1 MLIAALTGFA
11 SLVYEV
17 SWFRLMT
24 LMLGA
29 STYSFSIMLISFLLG
44 IGAGGWAGG
53 RISDRILSSNG
64 IPGVL
69 LALVWIQAGVAVLAW
84 LAMYAYSEL
93 PFVFVWLYDQLADAG
108 QWFLLA
114 KLGMGIALMTP
125 AALLMGAS
133 FSFLVR
139 ACSSHPQALSR
150 PVGLIYGANTVG
162 AIAGAV
168 LGALFLLPL
177 LSVRGAV
184 LAAATVNIVA
194 AITAA
199 AMRLHS
205 DTSVSRT
212 RWAGWGLASV
222 LIITIAYWKPPPWN
236 PLLMTAGMYNY
247 VSNLKD
253 HSRAGVL
260 AFAVD
265 PFDLLFY
272 KEGISSVVTVAKERK
287 SGEIW
292 LSNNGKIDA
301 STATDLNTQ
310 VLLAHI
316 PFIYQPEPEKV
327 LLIGLASGISAGSIT
342 LHPEPQ
348 QIDIAEIEP
357 ATETASHK
365 FDAYN
370 HQPLDDNRVHLYIN
384 DARNHLLRTA
394 DASYDLVISEPS
406 NPWLTGVSNL
416 FTREFFQLGKRKMK
430 SGGVWA
436 QWIQTY
442 DLSADELRS
451 LLATFADVYQHVRLF
466 RVDSADLVVIGSDK
480 HLPLTSSFVEKA
492 ISRSSKVI
500 ADLTA
505 IGIHSSLDMISLH
518 QFGRDTLLRF
528 AKGATRNTD
537 DNMYIEYAAPM
548 RLHDKTMGT
557 NSKLLDSFAEVGTD
571 ATTGSDNYMALLEA
585 YIKRDVTPR
594 RSLRL
599 AHFMLQQDPDNRELQ
614 RIYKALLKKYR
625 ELGLE

>member
-342 LHPEPQ
+342 LHPEP
-348 QIDIAEIEP
+348 
-357 ATETASHK
+357 
-365 FDAYN
+365 
-370 HQPLDDNRVHLYIN
+370 LYIN

-430 SGGVWA
+430 SDGVWA

-442 DLSADELRS
+442 DLSADEVRS